1 MKNLLLALSIVCI
14 CCFQADSQ
22 LFGNQDK
29 KMIQNNILQIGYL
42 QTYSSYLDKG
52 LSIAQNGLD
61 VTHGFKNGEY
71 GLHSL
76 YYSSLLQ
83 VSPNIKKYPVAQK
96 TVDLYAKMETLQ
108 TSVYKNISSTDMLSS
123 QEKKSLKTL
132 VNNLMD
138 AAEKDIDELNNFL
151 TDGKYQ
157 LTDDERIQ
165 RIDEVNKR
173 MVGKYN
179 SLSGVEKR
187 VNTIITGR
195 KHQKEAISKL
205 RQLYGLK

>member
-1 MKNLLLALSIVCI
+1 MKHLLLALSTVCTL
-14 CCFQADSQ
+14 CFQAHGQ

-42 QTYSSYLDKG
+42 QTYSGYLDKG
-52 LSIAQNGLD
+52 LSIAHEGLD
-61 VTHGFKNGEY
+61 WMHSFKNGEL
-71 GLHSL
+71 GLHGL

-83 VSPNIKKYPVAQK
+83 VNPNIKKYPVAQK

-108 TSVYKNISSTDMLSS
+108 TSVYKNISSTGMLSS
-123 QEKKSLKTL
+123 QEKQPPKTL

-138 AAEKDIDELNNFL
+138 AAEKDTDELNNLL
-151 TDGKYQ
+151 TDGKYR

-165 RIDEVNKR
+165 RIDEVSKR
-173 MVGKYN
+173 IVGKYN

-195 KHQKEAISKL
+195 KHQKEAISRL
-205 RQLYGLK
+205 RQLYGMP

>member
-14 CCFQADSQ
+14 CCFQADGQ

-42 QTYSSYLDKG
+42 QTYSNYLDRG
-52 LSIAQNGLD
+52 LSIAHEGLD
-61 VTHGFKNGEY
+61 LTHSFKNGEF

-83 VSPNIKKYPVAQK
+83 VNPNIKKYPVAQQ
-96 TVDLYAKMETLQ
+96 TVGLYAKMETLQ

-123 QEKKSLKTL
+123 QEKRSLKTL
-132 VNNLMD
+132 VNNLMI
-138 AAEKDIDELNNFL
+138 AAGKDIDELNNLL

-157 LTDDERIQ
+157 LTDNERIH
-165 RIDEVNKR
+165 RIDEINKR
-173 MVGKYN
+173 IVGKYN
-179 SLSGVEKR
+179 LLVGIDKR
-187 VNTIITGR
+187 IRTILAGR
-195 KHQKEAISKL
+195 QQQKKTTDKL
-205 RQLYGLK
+205 RQLYGVP

>member
-1 MKNLLLALSIVCI
+1 MKISLITTFIVCI
-14 CCFQADSQ
+14 LATRGHAQ

-42 QTYSSYLDKG
+42 QTYSNLLDKG

-61 VTHGFKNGEY
+61 LTHSFKNGEY

-83 VSPNIKKYPVAQK
+83 INPNIRKYPSAVQ
-96 TVDLYAKMETLQ
+96 TMEIYAKMETLQ
-108 TSVYKNISSTDMLSS
+108 TSVYKNISSTDMLSL
-123 QEKKSLKTL
+123 QEKKYLKTL
-132 VNNLMD
+132 VKGLMT
-138 AAEKDIDELNNFL
+138 AAGKDIDALNNLL

-165 RIDEVNKR
+165 RIDWNR
-173 MVGKYN
+173 
-179 SLSGVEKR
+179 R
-187 VNTIITGR
+187 
-195 KHQKEAISKL
+195 
-205 RQLYGLK
+205 